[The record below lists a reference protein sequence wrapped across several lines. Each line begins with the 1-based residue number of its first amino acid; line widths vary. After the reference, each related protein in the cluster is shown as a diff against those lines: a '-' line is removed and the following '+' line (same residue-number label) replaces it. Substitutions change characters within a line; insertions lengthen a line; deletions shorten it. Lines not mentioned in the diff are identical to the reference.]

1 MMTINALRACVGRR
15 ELPAVWRNPATV
27 QPENSAQVAVE
38 TEMQTMI
45 STQDSWCRAVL
56 RRTLPLFLVLG
67 LLAGGASCRSAPAFG
82 RGEDGKAADTVKLK
96 PGLMISMSV
105 LVAGKKELDEP
116 AKRIS
121 EGGTIVLPLL
131 GELEIADK
139 NLEELQADLTKA
151 YRKFFVDPQ
160 VILDFARDA
169 GTEGSSPWGFVTVL
183 GRVKTPGRVPV
194 PATRDMTVSS
204 AIQKAGGFA
213 PSAKDSAILVTR
225 SLANG
230 QTESRTINLRA
241 VGTAGRL
248 EDDIVLDA
256 NDVVYVPEAL
266 F

>member
-1 MMTINALRACVGRR
+1 
-15 ELPAVWRNPATV
+15 
-27 QPENSAQVAVE
+27 
-38 TEMQTMI
+38 
-45 STQDSWCRAVL
+45 
-56 RRTLPLFLVLG
+56 
-67 LLAGGASCRSAPAFG
+67 
-82 RGEDGKAADTVKLK
+82 
-96 PGLMISMSV
+96 MISMSV

>member
-1 MMTINALRACVGRR
+1 
-15 ELPAVWRNPATV
+15 
-27 QPENSAQVAVE
+27 
-38 TEMQTMI
+38 MI
-45 STQDSWCRAVL
+45 STQSGWSCAAVRGAL
-56 RRTLPLFLVLG
+56 SYILVLG
-67 LLAGGASCRSAPAFG
+67 LLAGGAGCRSKPTFG
-82 RGEDGKAADTVKLK
+82 QAEVGKAADTVKLK

-151 YRKFFVDPQ
+151 YRQFFVDPQ

>member
-1 MMTINALRACVGRR
+1 
-15 ELPAVWRNPATV
+15 
-27 QPENSAQVAVE
+27 
-38 TEMQTMI
+38 MI
-45 STQDSWCRAVL
+45 STHHNGCRAA
-56 RRTLPLFLVLG
+56 RRGALAFILALG
-67 LLAGGASCRSAPAFG
+67 LLAGGASCRSTPPFG
-82 RGEDGKAADTVKLK
+82 HAETGKPTDTVKLK

-131 GELEIADK
+131 GELDIADK
-139 NLEELQADLTKA
+139 NLEELQDDLTKA
-151 YRKFFVDPQ
+151 YRKYFVDPQ

-213 PSAKDSAILVTR
+213 TSAKDSAILVTR
-225 SLANG
+225 LLANG

-241 VGTAGRL
+241 VGTSGRL
-248 EDDIVLDA
+248 EDDIVLEA
-256 NDVVYVPEAL
+256 NDVVYVPEAM